1 MISSTF
7 IPGALTALVG
17 STELVG
23 PVVLTRPTG
32 WPVCLAKP
40 VSPTG
45 QAGPRQVGPAA
56 RGMVPAGD
64 HSTVVDLS
72 GSVEQG
78 KQTKLFYTI
87 SDCYWTFL
95 DYWITKITIDSNK
108 LTIVKL

>member
-1 MISSTF
+1 MFSSTF
-7 IPGALTALVG
+7 IPGALTALVR

-45 QAGPRQVGPAA
+45 QTGPRQVGPAA
-56 RGMVPAGD
+56 REMVPDGD
-64 HSTVVDLS
+64 HSTVVDLP

-87 SDCYWTFL
+87 NSCYWTLLGF
-95 DYWITKITIDSNK
+95 WVTKTTIDSNNTK
-108 LTIVKL
+108 Q